1 MRGRRRKSIQTRSE
15 VEAATC
21 SLRSTSWQLALARP
35 ALAPARR
42 KMQDGDRQGLRYL
55 SRARPAGPMPA
66 RRHLESPARVHARVQ
81 TCRHRCL
88 APDVVSVV
96 MKAATEE
103 VDNVT
108 EPTCISRSAAKAH
121 PAPSF
126 MLHEALKVRIAASA
140 LAGRPPN
147 PSIWHGAHAHQT
159 AGDLWSPATQA
170 DGPPLL
176 GSASRG
182 SARDAWP
189 THRHALRQYHLTCI
203 TPKLTHPF
211 AIPLA
216 HASPKNLATRRC
228 TCMSAAGAFSVG
240 TFAWS
245 SICHHKGHR
254 IPVKPSPSGPRTPR
268 HGPTYESEHT
278 MTLYLPAV
286 VEIWLWLHEHHATQQ
301 EATWPKLKQAWP
313 TPPSQAR
320 R

>member
-1 MRGRRRKSIQTRSE
+1 
-15 VEAATC
+15 
-21 SLRSTSWQLALARP
+21 
-35 ALAPARR
+35 
-42 KMQDGDRQGLRYL
+42 
-55 SRARPAGPMPA
+55 MPA

-88 APDVVSVV
+88 APDVLSVV

-103 VDNVT
+103 VDRRHGT
-108 EPTCISRSAAKAH
+108 HLHQQIGSEG
-121 PAPSF
+121 APGSF
-126 MLHEALKVRIAASA
+126 FHVARGSE
-140 LAGRPPN
+140 
-147 PSIWHGAHAHQT
+147 GAHCRFGARGAPPEPVHL
-159 AGDLWSPATQA
+159 AWSPCSSGRWRPLVSRHTGRRPTPAW
-170 DGPPLL
+170 PLL

-254 IPVKPSPSGPRTPR
+254 IPVRPSPSGPHTPR

-278 MTLYLPAV
+278 LPLFLPGV
-286 VEIWLWLHEHHATQQ
+286 VEIWLHEHHATQQ